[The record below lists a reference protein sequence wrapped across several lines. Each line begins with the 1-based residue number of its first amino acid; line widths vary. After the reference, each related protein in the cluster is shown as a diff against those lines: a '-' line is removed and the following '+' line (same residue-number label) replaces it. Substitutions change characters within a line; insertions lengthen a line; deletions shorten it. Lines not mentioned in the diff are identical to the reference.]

1 MCERWKVTM
10 NGERIIISTGP
21 LMDFLRHSGI
31 RPGKT
36 VGQVGK
42 LWQEHPTA

>member
-1 MCERWKVTM
+1 MNSERK
-10 NGERIIISTGP
+10 ISTEP
-21 LMDFLRHSGI
+21 FMDYLTYSGM